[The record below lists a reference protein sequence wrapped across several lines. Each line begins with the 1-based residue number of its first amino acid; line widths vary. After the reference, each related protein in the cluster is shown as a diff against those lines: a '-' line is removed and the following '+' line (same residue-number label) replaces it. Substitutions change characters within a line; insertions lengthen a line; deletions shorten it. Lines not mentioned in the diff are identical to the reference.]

1 MVAVEAAL
9 TYPHKPGTVRD
20 SRPPR
25 FPSGPLYILSNWAR
39 APRLSQARVPEREKF
54 LLSTNRRRFLRSLSR
69 TAIVLALDD
78 VLGLAQPAFGQQQPE
93 QPKGSARQSYAAE
106 ARPAPRGAYSPVTGT
121 PLGVQFVD
129 VAKQAGLNAETIFGG
144 EHRNKYL
151 LETTGCG
158 VAFFDYDQDD
168 WLDIFLVNGSRLE
181 GFPHGLEPVCH
192 LFKNNR
198 DGTFTDV
205 TVKAGLARSGWGQA
219 CCVGDYNNDG
229 WNDLFV
235 SYYGQNALFRNNGNG
250 TFSEVTTEAGLLQ
263 DRLRWNSGCSFLD
276 YDKDGHLDLFVGNYI
291 DLDLKTTPT
300 PEDANCTYKG
310 IVVACGPP
318 GLQGGKNILYH
329 NNGDGTFRDVSEKA
343 GIWGTLGTY
352 ALSCGVADLDQ
363 DGWPDIYVANDS
375 TSATLYLNQKDGTFK
390 DQAVEAGVAYS
401 PDGKPQAGMGVSIGD
416 YNRDGLFDIVKTN
429 FAGDTDSLYMNLGDG
444 SFDDRT
450 YQAGLGINTRL
461 LGWGVSFID
470 VDNDGWLD
478 ILVANGHV
486 YPEVDGTQVDAAYAE
501 RKYLYRNLRN
511 GQFEDMSMLVGSGLT
526 TPAKARGFAV
536 GDYDNDGDLDA
547 VVNCVNSVPQLLRC
561 DSTLNR
567 SWVKIRLVGKK
578 SNRTAIG
585 ARIKVVA
592 QTGSPVP
599 TVKGESPPQPDRA
612 APRPTTL
619 TQIEEVKSCN
629 GYYSA
634 SDLRIHFGLNEAK
647 KIDLLEVLWPSGLV
661 DTLKD
666 LDVNRLYVL
675 EEGGKILKNEILRSV
690 KPR

>member
-1 MVAVEAAL
+1 M
-9 TYPHKPGTVRD
+9 
-20 SRPPR
+20 
-25 FPSGPLYILSNWAR
+25 LS
-39 APRLSQARVPEREKF
+39 LED
-54 LLSTNRRRFLRSLSR
+54 
-69 TAIVLALDD
+69 VLAL
-78 VLGLAQPAFGQQQPE
+78 VRPALGQQPAGQ
-93 QPKGSARQSYAAE
+93 QPKGSSRQSYSAE
-106 ARPAPRGAYSPVTGT
+106 SRPAPKGVFSPVAGT

-129 VAKQAGLNAETIFGG
+129 VAKEAGLNAETIFGG

-158 VAFFDYDQDD
+158 AAFFDYDHDD
-168 WLDIFLVNGSRLE
+168 WLDIFLVNGWRLE
-181 GFPHGLEPVCH
+181 GFAKGHEPVCH

-205 TVKAGLARSGWGQA
+205 TLKAGLARSGWGQA

-235 SYYGQNALFRNNGNG
+235 TYYGQNALFRNNGNG
-250 TFSEVTTEAGLLQ
+250 TFTDVTKEAGLLQ
-263 DRLRWNSGCSFLD
+263 DRLRWNSGCAFLD
-276 YDKDGHLDLFVGNYI
+276 YDKDGRLDLFVGNYI
-291 DLDLKTTPT
+291 DLDLKTTPL
-300 PEDANCTYKG
+300 PEDASCTYKG
-310 IVVACGPP
+310 ITVACGPP
-318 GLQGGKNILYH
+318 GLEGGKNLLYH

-343 GIWGTLGTY
+343 GMWGTLGTY
-352 ALSCGVADLDQ
+352 ALSCAVADLDQ

-375 TSATLYLNQKDGTFK
+375 TSATFYANQKDGTFK
-390 DQAVEAGVAYS
+390 DQAIEAGVAYS
-401 PDGKPQAGMGVSIGD
+401 PDGKPQAGMGVSTGD
-416 YNRDGLFDIVKTN
+416 YNRDGLLDIVKTN

-470 VDNDGWLD
+470 MDNDGWLD

-511 GQFEDMSMLVGSGLT
+511 GQFEDVSLTGGSGIT
-526 TPAKARGFAV
+526 AAAKARGFAV

-547 VVNCVNSVPQLLRC
+547 VVNCVNAVPQLLRC
-561 DSTLNR
+561 DAAPGLKR
-567 SWVKIRLVGKK
+567 SWVKIRLVGTK
-578 SNRTAIG
+578 SNRTGIG

-592 QTGSPVP
+592 QTGSPILHPTDKDPSVGAPVLAAKPAAAGQPVP
-599 TVKGESPPQPDRA
+599 
-612 APRPTTL
+612 L
-619 TQIEEVKSCN
+619 TQVEEVKSCN

-647 KIDLLEVLWPSGLV
+647 KVDLVEIRWPSGAV
-661 DTLKD
+661 DILKD
-666 LDVNRLYVL
+666 LDVNRLYVV
-675 EEGGKILKNEILRSV
+675 EEGGKILKNEALVAAR
-690 KPR
+690 KKG